1 MRWLNLALLVLVA
14 ALLLGGCT
22 SAPATPAASAP
33 AKAPASAPASGAASG
48 AAAAPT
54 SAPVAALPKVRAA
67 WASDTAAEL
76 PLQVAN
82 EAGLFPKYGL
92 DVSAE
97 RIAGGS
103 SKVLQVLLSGEL
115 DLAQI
120 GGTGIVDAYLAG
132 ADPVYITT
140 HNPVLVMQIFAV
152 PGIARLEDLRGK
164 SIAVTRAGTLTDFAA
179 RYALTKQ
186 GLRPDVDVGIIQTG
200 GNTETMAAMQS
211 GNVAAGVLSPPVD
224 VPARKLGF
232 HEIVDPASLALEFPH
247 DGLAVRRDFL
257 AANPEAVQRFVR
269 AYVEAIARIKQDKA
283 FTKQVMSKYLETTD
297 DEALESGYQAFGDR
311 YLARV
316 PYPTAAQFQS
326 IIDFVVERDPRA
338 RDLPLDRMIDDR
350 FVRAL
355 EQEGFI
361 DSLYR

>member
-1 MRWLNLALLVLVA
+1 MRRWPTPGILVLLATLLVGA
-14 ALLLGGCT
+14 C
-22 SAPATPAASAP
+22 APAPAAPAASAP
-33 AKAPASAPASGAASG
+33 ALASAPAASSAP
-48 AAAAPT
+48 AAAAT
-54 SAPVAALPKVRAA
+54 STPAASLPKIRAA

-82 EAGLFPKYGL
+82 EAGLFAKYGL
-92 DVSAE
+92 DVSAD

-103 SKVLQVLLSGEL
+103 SKVLQVLLAGDL

-120 GGTGIVDAYLAG
+120 GGTAIVDAYLAG

-152 PGIARLEDLRGK
+152 PGIAGLDDLRGK

-257 AANPEAVQRFVR
+257 NANPDAVQQFVR
-269 AYVEAIARIKQDKA
+269 AYVDAIARIKQDKA

-297 DEALESGYQAFGDR
+297 DEALESGYQAFGDK

-316 PYPTAAQFQS
+316 PYPTTAQFQS

-355 EQEGFI
+355 DQDGFI
-361 DSLYR
+361 DSLYH

>member
-1 MRWLNLALLVLVA
+1 GGTAIPASLRRSHRADQAGQAVYAAGHAEVSRHRRSGGAGERLRRLRRPLPGAGTVSGPHAVPVDRRLRGRARPARPRLAARPHDRRPLRARPRPGGVHRRPLPLRAARRDLSKLWRCAVMRWLNLALLVLVA

-103 SKVLQVLLSGEL
+103 SKVLHVLLSGEL

-120 GGTGIVDAYLAG
+120 GGTGIDDAYLAG
-132 ADPVYITT
+132 ADPVYIT
-140 HNPVLVMQIFAV
+140 
-152 PGIARLEDLRGK
+152 
-164 SIAVTRAGTLTDFAA
+164 
-179 RYALTKQ
+179 
-186 GLRPDVDVGIIQTG
+186 
-200 GNTETMAAMQS
+200 
-211 GNVAAGVLSPPVD
+211 
-224 VPARKLGF
+224 
-232 HEIVDPASLALEFPH
+232 
-247 DGLAVRRDFL
+247 
-257 AANPEAVQRFVR
+257 
-269 AYVEAIARIKQDKA
+269 
-283 FTKQVMSKYLETTD
+283 
-297 DEALESGYQAFGDR
+297 
-311 YLARV
+311 
-316 PYPTAAQFQS
+316 
-326 IIDFVVERDPRA
+326 
-338 RDLPLDRMIDDR
+338 
-350 FVRAL
+350 
-355 EQEGFI
+355 
-361 DSLYR
+361 